1 MQVAAIAFVVILIVA
16 MAVGC
21 AKYDGDQAAFCDQLG
36 DVPSFMQLAARVNSG
51 TDEQAAATMQAAAEQ
66 FRSLERVAPR
76 SIRVEVA
83 ALGDAA
89 ERIESHIGPGGDS
102 SQYADTG
109 NEPGAAPQVPLTF
122 ESQFRLGAFYDEM
135 QNHHGTVT
143 AVYSLMSYAT
153 KDCGISDAS
162 LDLGMFGYG
171 PSENFG
177 SDFGGTGTF
186 VDPGGTGSVGVPAVP
201 EPDPCRGPG
210 CAGDGA
216 GQGLPGSGHDG
227 GGVQLAP
234 PATSS
239 P

>member
-21 AKYDGDQAAFCDQLG
+21 AKYDGDQVAFCDQLD
-36 DVPSFMQLAARVNSG
+36 DVPSFMQLAAQVNSG
-51 TDEQAAATMQAAAEQ
+51 TDEQAAATMQAAAEE

-76 SIRVEVA
+76 SIRAKVA

-89 ERIESHIGPGGDS
+89 ERIESNIGPGGHS
-102 SQYADTG
+102 TQYAAIGSD
-109 NEPGAAPQVPLTF
+109 PGAVPPVPLTS
-122 ESQFRLGAFYDEM
+122 ESQMRLGAFYDEM

-143 AVYSLMSYAT
+143 AVYSLMSYAA
-153 KDCGISDAS
+153 KDCGISNES

-171 PSENFG
+171 PSQDFG
-177 SDFGGTGTF
+177 TDFGGTGTF
-186 VDPGGTGSVGVPAVP
+186 GPGGTGTAGLPGVG

-216 GQGLPGSGHDG
+216 GPGLPGASRHG